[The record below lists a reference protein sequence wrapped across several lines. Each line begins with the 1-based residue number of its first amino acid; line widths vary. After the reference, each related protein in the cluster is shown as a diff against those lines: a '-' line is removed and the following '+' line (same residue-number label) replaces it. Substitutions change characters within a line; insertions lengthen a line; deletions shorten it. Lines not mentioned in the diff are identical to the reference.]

1 MIVDGGAHDVSE
13 HLPPTDEPPVVED
26 LNLLVQRAREGDE
39 TVLPQL
45 REMLDT
51 RAELWKYFGNIAAH
65 AKETWLRVIS
75 GVDLAL
81 KECTARKA
89 EDLVRELAGP
99 APTAIERLLAERAAL
114 CWLQIHH
121 ADALAAQSL
130 SQSRQH
136 ADFWEKRQAGA
147 HRRYLTSLAAL
158 VTLRRLLPGQTG
170 GRVIDSTNSD
180 TSSKNV
186 ESSDTQ
192 PVEHEHQLRVVGE
205 PTLVA
210 DELSTRVVIAHG
222 AGPTNE
228 PSTGR

>member
-114 CWLQIHH
+114 CWMQIHH
-121 ADALAAQSL
+121 ADAL
-130 SQSRQH
+130 
-136 ADFWEKRQAGA
+136 
-147 HRRYLTSLAAL
+147 LAWMFH
-158 VTLRRLLPGQTG
+158 TRFFGSGG
-170 GRVIDSTNSD
+170 GRCICA
-180 TSSKNV
+180 SSQFRERPSGFRLGGRAQV
-186 ESSDTQ
+186 
-192 PVEHEHQLRVVGE
+192 HR
-205 PTLVA
+205 
-210 DELSTRVVIAHG
+210 
-222 AGPTNE
+222 AG
-228 PSTGR
+228 